1 MSLLTRGG
9 APVGRSASVRRSSVT
24 ASRSTAGDIGFQGK
38 HAAGLAVL
46 QNKVLEIV
54 FGERGERRHRL
65 APISNDEGFAVH
77 YLAKKL
83 VRLVLEPHF
92 PSFVAQQCSRTVESA
107 ASG

>member
-1 MSLLTRGG
+1 
-9 APVGRSASVRRSSVT
+9 VT

-38 HAAGLAVL
+38 HAAGLTIRLRLGQLLASLPTVL

-83 VRLVLEPHF
+83 VRLVLEVHGVRDLHEV
-92 PSFVAQQCSRTVESA
+92 SFQ
-107 ASG
+107 

>member
-38 HAAGLAVL
+38 HAAGLASLPTVL
-46 QNKVLEIV
+46 QSKVLEIV

-65 APISNDEGFAVH
+65 APISNDDGFAVH

-83 VRLVLEPHF
+83 VRLVLELHGVRDLHEV
-92 PSFVAQQCSRTVESA
+92 SFQ
-107 ASG
+107 